1 MGIIIIGY
9 NKGSVFSG
17 NSRVVINGNGDYIA
31 GTKNIICNGGNI
43 QIGRNNS
50 YNGRNI
56 SGAVMET
63 TNGMV
68 IGEGSVINGSLHG
81 KTINGGLRGVTINGE
96 LSDSVI
102 HGDLCHCTI
111 NGNIRN
117 VRIYGRYYA
126 NIVNGNIINVKQQ
139 RQ

>member
-1 MGIIIIGY
+1 MGIIIIGD

-17 NSRVVINGNGDYIA
+17 NNRVVINGNGDYVV
-31 GTKNIICNGGNI
+31 GTKDVVNNI

-50 YNGRNI
+50 YNWRSI

-81 KTINGGLRGVTINGE
+81 KIINGGLRGVTINGE